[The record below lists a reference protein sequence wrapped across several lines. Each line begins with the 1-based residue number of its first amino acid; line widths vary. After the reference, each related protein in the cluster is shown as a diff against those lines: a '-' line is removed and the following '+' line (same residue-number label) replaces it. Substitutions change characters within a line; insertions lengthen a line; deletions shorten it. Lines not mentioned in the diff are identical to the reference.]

1 MAYTRAYCLTGVSQR
16 AESSQRVV
24 GALVINA
31 PVRTKQVACYKRL
44 IRNARAVLLWVL
56 VWHHVVLACKI
67 DLLHVHV
74 TGVESVWLL
83 KVTGHVVESTTLEL
97 HH

>member
-1 MAYTRAYCLTGVSQR
+1 MVM
-16 AESSQRVV
+16 
-24 GALVINA
+24 
-31 PVRTKQVACYKRL
+31 P
-44 IRNARAVLLWVL
+44 LWVL

-83 KVTGHVVESTTLEL
+83 EVTSHVVESTTLEL